1 MQVTIIAVEIIF
13 TLNNPERKFTLLQ
26 RDRFTQENK
35 LSPVLYSLYFLYLES
50 DLSQKWKFIFSRV
63 NLEKLVS
70 QPGLR
75 MEQRFKYF

>member
-1 MQVTIIAVEIIF
+1 MQVTMIAVEIIF

>member
-1 MQVTIIAVEIIF
+1 MIAVEIIF

-26 RDRFTQENK
+26 RDRFTQESK

-75 MEQRFKYF
+75 MERFKYF

>member
-1 MQVTIIAVEIIF
+1 MIAVEIIF

>member
-1 MQVTIIAVEIIF
+1 MIAVEIIF

-75 MEQRFKYF
+75 MERFKYF

>member
-1 MQVTIIAVEIIF
+1 MQVTMIAVEIIF

-26 RDRFTQENK
+26 RDRFTQESK

-75 MEQRFKYF
+75 MERFKYF